1 MKKLINFSINNKL
14 AIWILT
20 IFIIIFGTFSGYS
33 MKLETLPN
41 INEPVV
47 DVTTVYPGA
56 SPNEI
61 LENVT
66 EPIESKV
73 SNLEGVKSVTST
85 SFENASSVQIQ
96 YDLKKNMEDAE
107 SEVKEAV
114 YSLGLPS
121 ETETPRVARVSYNDL
136 PVLVLALTDTKSDL
150 QELSKYAETTI
161 KREFES
167 VEGVSEIKI
176 VGTHQKE
183 LEVEFNEENLNKFNL
198 KEQTVIDYLKSISS
212 DSPLGLYVVENE
224 EQSAVIKGAVTSLE
238 DLKNL
243 EIPTAAALGNSSE
256 NVQPFVKM
264 NEISKI
270 SEVTKENSVSRMNG
284 KEAIGIQVYKNA
296 SGNTVQVV
304 DEIQEKMN
312 EVQKNNDSLEFT
324 SILNEGDP
332 IKDSVH
338 VMFQKALMGAAF
350 AILIILMFLR
360 NIKTTIIAVV
370 SIPLSL
376 IIALIFLN
384 QLDITLNLMTLGA
397 MTVAI
402 GRVVDDSIV
411 VIENIFRRMT
421 LKSETLKG
429 FQLIKEATAEMFAP
443 IVSSTIVTI
452 AVFLPLGLIDGPVGE
467 LFLPFGLTIVFA
479 LLASLLV
486 SITIVPMMAHLLLR
500 KKSQQKNQHS
510 RDKKTSHYK
519 RLLNWSLNHKV
530 ISFLIVNVLL
540 VGSLFL
546 LPMIG
551 VSFIPDSENKVII
564 ASYNPVPGS
573 TNEEIKKEVQ
583 KAEEVLLQ
591 RKHHKHVQ
599 ASFGEGNP
607 LNPSDTK
614 QVLFII
620 NYHSELEDITNEQD
634 ALASKLKT
642 VNKGEWDIQSSGS
655 GNNTLSLFVYGE
667 NSEEVNDAVEM
678 IRENLE
684 TEKDLNGLKTST
696 SESLKQLGFVLD
708 TEKIAKLNIQPFQI
722 FEALSQNSS
731 SSQITS
737 LSDGGEVIPVRTIQE
752 KAEDSAF
759 SLENINVENLNNE
772 DIKLSDI
779 VEVEEETAPASIT
792 KRNGKVYGVVTANI
806 TSEDVAATT
815 ENVQKEV
822 DQLNFDEGIEVEV
835 GGVAE
840 QIDESFTQLGVA
852 IVSAVMIVYFVLVVT
867 FGGGL
872 APLAILFSLPYAII
886 GSLAGLVITDEPI
899 SISVMIGAL
908 MLIGIVVT
916 NAIVLVDRIVQREK
930 DGNSIRESIL
940 EAGMTRLRPIFMTA
954 LATIGA
960 LAPLVITGESDGSGL
975 ISSGLGI
982 TVIGGLISSTI
993 LTLFIV
999 PIAYETLILLKRKM
1013 LKTNRNGKRNE
1024 EVA

>member
-634 ALASKLKT
+634 ALASKLKS

>member
-1 MKKLINFSINNKL
+1 
-14 AIWILT
+14 
-20 IFIIIFGTFSGYS
+20 
-33 MKLETLPN
+33 
-41 INEPVV
+41 
-47 DVTTVYPGA
+47 
-56 SPNEI
+56 
-61 LENVT
+61 
-66 EPIESKV
+66 
-73 SNLEGVKSVTST
+73 
-85 SFENASSVQIQ
+85 
-96 YDLKKNMEDAE
+96 
-107 SEVKEAV
+107 
-114 YSLGLPS
+114 
-121 ETETPRVARVSYNDL
+121 
-136 PVLVLALTDTKSDL
+136 
-150 QELSKYAETTI
+150 
-161 KREFES
+161 
-167 VEGVSEIKI
+167 
-176 VGTHQKE
+176 
-183 LEVEFNEENLNKFNL
+183 
-198 KEQTVIDYLKSISS
+198 
-212 DSPLGLYVVENE
+212 
-224 EQSAVIKGAVTSLE
+224 
-238 DLKNL
+238 
-243 EIPTAAALGNSSE
+243 
-256 NVQPFVKM
+256 
-264 NEISKI
+264 
-270 SEVTKENSVSRMNG
+270 
-284 KEAIGIQVYKNA
+284 
-296 SGNTVQVV
+296 
-304 DEIQEKMN
+304 
-312 EVQKNNDSLEFT
+312 
-324 SILNEGDP
+324 
-332 IKDSVH
+332 
-338 VMFQKALMGAAF
+338 
-350 AILIILMFLR
+350 
-360 NIKTTIIAVV
+360 
-370 SIPLSL
+370 
-376 IIALIFLN
+376 LN

-500 KKSQQKNQHS
+500 KKSQHKNQHS

-573 TNEEIKKEVQ
+573 TNEEIKNEVQ

-634 ALASKLKT
+634 ALASKLKN

-737 LSDGGEVIPVRTIQE
+737 LSDGGEVIPVRTIQR

-822 DQLNFDEGIEVEV
+822 DLLNFVEGIEVEV

-930 DGNSIRESIL
+930 EGNSIRESIL

-1013 LKTNRNGKRNE
+1013 LKKNRNGKRNE

>member
-1 MKKLINFSINNKL
+1 MKKLISFSINNKL
-14 AIWILT
+14 ALWILT
-20 IFIIIFGTFSGYS
+20 IFVILFGTYSGYS

-61 LENVT
+61 LEQVT
-66 EPIESKV
+66 EPIENTV

-85 SFENASSVQIQ
+85 SFENASSIQIQ

-107 SEVKEAV
+107 GEVKEAV
-114 YSLGLPS
+114 QSLGLPS
-121 ETETPRVARVSYNDL
+121 DAEQPRVARVSYNDL
-136 PVLVLALTDTKSDL
+136 PVLVLALTDENESL
-150 QELSKYAETTI
+150 QELSHYAETTI
-161 KREFES
+161 KSEFES
-167 VEGVSEIKI
+167 VEGISDIKV
-176 VGTHQKE
+176 VGTIQKE
-183 LEVEFNEENLNKFNL
+183 LEVSFNDKDLNAFNL
-198 KEQTVIDYLKSISS
+198 TEQNVIDYIQSISS
-212 DSPLGLYVVENE
+212 DAPLGLQVVDGE
-224 EQSAVIKGAVTSLE
+224 EQSAVIKGSVTSAE

-243 EIPTAAALGNSSE
+243 EIPVVPSPGESGDGKT
-256 NVQPFVKM
+256 FVKM
-264 NEISKI
+264 SEISTI
-270 SEVTKENSVSRMNG
+270 NEVTKEKSVSRMNG

-296 SGNTVQVV
+296 AGNTVQVV
-304 DEIQEKMN
+304 DGIQEKMK
-312 EVQKNNDSLEFT
+312 ELEKKKDSLSFT
-324 SILNEGDP
+324 SVLNEGDP

-376 IIALIFLN
+376 IISLMVLN

-421 LKSETLKG
+421 LKGETLKG
-429 FQLIKEATAEMFAP
+429 FELIKEATAEMFSP

-500 KKSQQKNQHS
+500 KNIQHNSKRSKERRKSP
-510 RDKKTSHYK
+510 YK
-519 RLLNWSLNHKV
+519 RLLNWSLNHKI
-530 ISFLIVNVLL
+530 ISFVIVNVLL

-546 LPMIG
+546 LPLIG

-573 TNEEIKKEVQ
+573 TNDDIKKEIQ
-583 KAEEVLLQ
+583 RSEDVLLE
-591 RKHHKHVQ
+591 RDHLNDIQ

-620 NYHSELEDITNEQD
+620 NYHPELADITKEQD
-634 ALASKLKT
+634 ELASKLKD

-655 GNNTLSLFVYGE
+655 GYNTLSLFVYGD
-667 NSEEVNDAVEM
+667 NSEEVNEAVEK
-678 IRENLE
+678 INGTLESENEL
-684 TEKDLNGLKTST
+684 TGLKAST

-708 TEKIAKLNIQPFQI
+708 TEKIASLNIQPLQI
-722 FEALSQNSS
+722 LDVLSQGSS
-731 SSQITS
+731 STQITS
-737 LSDGGEVIPVRTIQE
+737 LNEGGEMIPVNVSQGQE
-752 KAEDSAF
+752 EGSAF
-759 SLENINVENLNNE
+759 SLEDKRVQTLTNENV
-772 DIKLSDI
+772 KLSEL
-779 VEVEEETAPASIT
+779 VKVEEETAPASIT
-792 KRNGKVYGVVTANI
+792 KRNGKVYGVITASI
-806 TSEDVAATT
+806 TGDDVAAVTSKV
-815 ENVQKEV
+815 EKEV
-822 DQLNFDEGIEVEV
+822 NQLDLADGIEVEV
-835 GGVAE
+835 GGVAD
-840 QIDESFTQLGVA
+840 QIDESFTQLGIA
-852 IVSAVMIVYFVLVVT
+852 IISAIMIVYFVLVLT

-886 GSLAGLVITDEPI
+886 GSLVGLVVMNEPI

-916 NAIVLVDRIVQREK
+916 NAIVLVDRIVQKEK
-930 DGNSIRESIL
+930 QGYSTRESIL

-982 TVIGGLISSTI
+982 TVIGGLISSTV

-999 PIAYETLILLKRKM
+999 PVAYETLAKMKMKLGRK
-1013 LKTNRNGKRNE
+1013 NRKGHEKG

>member
-1 MKKLINFSINNKL
+1 MKKLISFSINNKL
-14 AIWILT
+14 ALWILT
-20 IFIIIFGTFSGYS
+20 IFVILFGTYSGYS

-61 LENVT
+61 LEQVT
-66 EPIESKV
+66 EPIENTV

-85 SFENASSVQIQ
+85 SFENASSIQIQ

-107 SEVKEAV
+107 GEVKEAV
-114 YSLGLPS
+114 QSLGLPS
-121 ETETPRVARVSYNDL
+121 DVEQPRVARVSYNDL
-136 PVLVLALTDTKSDL
+136 PVLVLALTDANESL
-150 QELSKYAETTI
+150 QELSNYAETTI
-161 KREFES
+161 KSEFES
-167 VEGVSEIKI
+167 VEGISDIKV
-176 VGTHQKE
+176 VGTIQKE
-183 LEVEFNEENLNKFNL
+183 LEVSFNDKDLNAFNL
-198 KEQTVIDYLKSISS
+198 TEQNVIDYIQSISS
-212 DSPLGLYVVENE
+212 DAPLGLQVVDDE
-224 EQSAVIKGAVTSLE
+224 EQSAVIKGSVTSAK

-243 EIPTAAALGNSSE
+243 EIPVVPSPGESGDGKT
-256 NVQPFVKM
+256 FVKM
-264 NEISKI
+264 SEISTI
-270 SEVTKENSVSRMNG
+270 NEVTKEKSVSRMNG

-296 SGNTVQVV
+296 AGNTVQVV
-304 DEIQEKMN
+304 DGIQEKMK
-312 EVQKNNDSLEFT
+312 ELEKKKDSLSFT
-324 SILNEGDP
+324 SVLNEGDP

-376 IIALIFLN
+376 IISLMVLN

-421 LKSETLKG
+421 LKGETLKG
-429 FQLIKEATAEMFAP
+429 FELIKEATAEMFSP

-500 KKSQQKNQHS
+500 KNIQHNSIRSKERRKSP
-510 RDKKTSHYK
+510 YK
-519 RLLNWSLNHKV
+519 RLLNWSLNHKI
-530 ISFLIVNVLL
+530 ISFVIVNVLL

-546 LPMIG
+546 LPLIG

-573 TNEEIKKEVQ
+573 TNDDIKKEIQ
-583 KAEEVLLQ
+583 RSEDVLLE
-591 RKHHKHVQ
+591 RDHLNDVQ

-620 NYHSELEDITNEQD
+620 NYHPELADITKEQD
-634 ALASKLKT
+634 ELASKLKD
-642 VNKGEWDIQSSGS
+642 VNQGEWDIQSSGS
-655 GNNTLSLFVYGE
+655 GYNTLSLFVYGD
-667 NSEEVNDAVEM
+667 NSGEVNEAVEK
-678 IRENLE
+678 INGTLESENEL
-684 TEKDLNGLKTST
+684 TGLKAST

-708 TEKIAKLNIQPFQI
+708 TEKIASLNIQPLQI
-722 FEALSQNSS
+722 LDVLSQGSS
-731 SSQITS
+731 STQITS
-737 LSDGGEVIPVRTIQE
+737 LNEGGEMIPVNVSQGQE
-752 KAEDSAF
+752 EGSAF
-759 SLENINVENLNNE
+759 SLEDKRVQTLTNENV
-772 DIKLSDI
+772 KLSEL
-779 VEVEEETAPASIT
+779 VKVEEETAPASIT
-792 KRNGKVYGVVTANI
+792 KRNGKVYGVITASI
-806 TSEDVAATT
+806 TGDDVAAVTSKV
-815 ENVQKEV
+815 EKEV
-822 DQLNFDEGIEVEV
+822 DRLDLADGIEVEV
-835 GGVAE
+835 GGVAD
-840 QIDESFTQLGVA
+840 QIDESFTQLGIA
-852 IVSAVMIVYFVLVVT
+852 IISAIMIVYFVLVLT

-872 APLAILFSLPYAII
+872 APLAILFSLPYTII
-886 GSLAGLVITDEPI
+886 GSLVGLVVMNEPI

-916 NAIVLVDRIVQREK
+916 NAIVLVDRIVQKEK
-930 DGNSIRESIL
+930 QGYSTRESIL

-982 TVIGGLISSTI
+982 TVIGGLISSTV

-999 PIAYETLILLKRKM
+999 PVAYETLAKMKMKLGRK
-1013 LKTNRNGKRNE
+1013 NRKGHEKG

>member
-41 INEPVV
+41 INEPIV

-167 VEGVSEIKI
+167 VEGVAEIKI

-212 DSPLGLYVVENE
+212 DSPLGLYVVDNE

-421 LKSETLKG
+421 LKS
-429 FQLIKEATAEMFAP
+429 
-443 IVSSTIVTI
+443 
-452 AVFLPLGLIDGPVGE
+452 
-467 LFLPFGLTIVFA
+467 
-479 LLASLLV
+479 
-486 SITIVPMMAHLLLR
+486 
-500 KKSQQKNQHS
+500 
-510 RDKKTSHYK
+510 
-519 RLLNWSLNHKV
+519 
-530 ISFLIVNVLL
+530 
-540 VGSLFL
+540 
-546 LPMIG
+546 
-551 VSFIPDSENKVII
+551 
-564 ASYNPVPGS
+564 
-573 TNEEIKKEVQ
+573 
-583 KAEEVLLQ
+583 
-591 RKHHKHVQ
+591 
-599 ASFGEGNP
+599 
-607 LNPSDTK
+607 
-614 QVLFII
+614 
-620 NYHSELEDITNEQD
+620 
-634 ALASKLKT
+634 
-642 VNKGEWDIQSSGS
+642 
-655 GNNTLSLFVYGE
+655 
-667 NSEEVNDAVEM
+667 
-678 IRENLE
+678 
-684 TEKDLNGLKTST
+684 
-696 SESLKQLGFVLD
+696 
-708 TEKIAKLNIQPFQI
+708 
-722 FEALSQNSS
+722 
-731 SSQITS
+731 
-737 LSDGGEVIPVRTIQE
+737 
-752 KAEDSAF
+752 
-759 SLENINVENLNNE
+759 
-772 DIKLSDI
+772 
-779 VEVEEETAPASIT
+779 
-792 KRNGKVYGVVTANI
+792 
-806 TSEDVAATT
+806 
-815 ENVQKEV
+815 
-822 DQLNFDEGIEVEV
+822 
-835 GGVAE
+835 
-840 QIDESFTQLGVA
+840 
-852 IVSAVMIVYFVLVVT
+852 
-867 FGGGL
+867 
-872 APLAILFSLPYAII
+872 
-886 GSLAGLVITDEPI
+886 
-899 SISVMIGAL
+899 
-908 MLIGIVVT
+908 
-916 NAIVLVDRIVQREK
+916 
-930 DGNSIRESIL
+930 
-940 EAGMTRLRPIFMTA
+940 
-954 LATIGA
+954 
-960 LAPLVITGESDGSGL
+960 
-975 ISSGLGI
+975 
-982 TVIGGLISSTI
+982 
-993 LTLFIV
+993 
-999 PIAYETLILLKRKM
+999 
-1013 LKTNRNGKRNE
+1013 
-1024 EVA
+1024 

>member
-41 INEPVV
+41 INEPIV

-167 VEGVSEIKI
+167 VEGVAEIKI

-212 DSPLGLYVVENE
+212 DSPLGLYVVDNE

-500 KKSQQKNQHS
+500 KKSQHKNQHS

-573 TNEEIKKEVQ
+573 TNEEIKNEVQ

-634 ALASKLKT
+634 ALASKLKN

-737 LSDGGEVIPVRTIQE
+737 LSDGGEVIPVRTIQR

-822 DQLNFDEGIEVEV
+822 DLLNFVEGIEVEV

-930 DGNSIRESIL
+930 EGNSIRESIL

-1013 LKTNRNGKRNE
+1013 LKKNRNGKRNE

>member
-634 ALASKLKT
+634 ALASKLKY

>member
-1 MKKLINFSINNKL
+1 MKKLISFSINNKL
-14 AIWILT
+14 ALWILT
-20 IFIIIFGTFSGYS
+20 IFVILFGTYSGYS

-61 LENVT
+61 LEQVT
-66 EPIESKV
+66 EPIENTV

-85 SFENASSVQIQ
+85 SFENASSIQIQ

-107 SEVKEAV
+107 GEVKEAV
-114 YSLGLPS
+114 QSLGLPS
-121 ETETPRVARVSYNDL
+121 DVEQPRVARVSYNDL
-136 PVLVLALTDTKSDL
+136 PVLVLALTDANESL
-150 QELSKYAETTI
+150 QELSHYAETTI
-161 KREFES
+161 KSEFES
-167 VEGVSEIKI
+167 VEGISDIKV
-176 VGTHQKE
+176 VGTIQKE
-183 LEVEFNEENLNKFNL
+183 LEVSFNDKDLNAFNL
-198 KEQTVIDYLKSISS
+198 TEQNVIDYIQSISS
-212 DSPLGLYVVENE
+212 DAPLGLQVVDDE
-224 EQSAVIKGAVTSLE
+224 EQSAVIKGSVTSAK

-243 EIPTAAALGNSSE
+243 EIPVVPSPGESGDGKT
-256 NVQPFVKM
+256 FVKM
-264 NEISKI
+264 SEISTI
-270 SEVTKENSVSRMNG
+270 NEVTKEKSVSRMNG

-296 SGNTVQVV
+296 AGNTVQVV
-304 DEIQEKMN
+304 DGIQEKMK
-312 EVQKNNDSLEFT
+312 ELEKKKDSLSFT
-324 SILNEGDP
+324 SVLNEGDP

-376 IIALIFLN
+376 IISLMVLN

-421 LKSETLKG
+421 LKGETLKG
-429 FQLIKEATAEMFAP
+429 FELIKEATAEMFSP

-479 LLASLLV
+479 LLASLIV

-500 KKSQQKNQHS
+500 KNIQHNSKRSKERRKSP
-510 RDKKTSHYK
+510 YK
-519 RLLNWSLNHKV
+519 RLLNWSLNHKI
-530 ISFLIVNVLL
+530 ISFVIVNVLL

-546 LPMIG
+546 LPLIG

-573 TNEEIKKEVQ
+573 TNDDIQKEIQ
-583 KAEEVLLQ
+583 KSEDVLLE
-591 RKHHKHVQ
+591 RDHLNDVQ

-620 NYHSELEDITNEQD
+620 NYHPELADITKEQD
-634 ALASKLKT
+634 ELASKLKD
-642 VNKGEWDIQSSGS
+642 VNQGEWDIQSSGS
-655 GNNTLSLFVYGE
+655 GYNTLSLFVYGD
-667 NSEEVNDAVEM
+667 NSGEVNEAVEK
-678 IRENLE
+678 INGTLENENEL
-684 TEKDLNGLKTST
+684 TGLKAST

-708 TEKIAKLNIQPFQI
+708 TEKIASLNIQPLQI
-722 FEALSQNSS
+722 LDVLSQGSS
-731 SSQITS
+731 STQITS
-737 LSDGGEVIPVRTIQE
+737 LNEGGEMIPVNVSQGQE
-752 KAEDSAF
+752 EGSAF
-759 SLENINVENLNNE
+759 SLEDKRVQTLTNENV
-772 DIKLSDI
+772 KLSEL
-779 VEVEEETAPASIT
+779 VKVEEETAPASIT
-792 KRNGKVYGVVTANI
+792 KRNGKVYGVITASI
-806 TSEDVAATT
+806 TGDDVAAVTSKV
-815 ENVQKEV
+815 EKEV
-822 DQLNFDEGIEVEV
+822 DRLDLADGIEVEV
-835 GGVAE
+835 GGVAD
-840 QIDESFTQLGVA
+840 QIDESFTQLGIA
-852 IVSAVMIVYFVLVVT
+852 IISAIMIVYFVLVLT

-886 GSLAGLVITDEPI
+886 GSLVGLVVMNEPI

-916 NAIVLVDRIVQREK
+916 NAIVLVDRIVQKEK
-930 DGNSIRESIL
+930 QGYSTRESIL

-982 TVIGGLISSTI
+982 TVIGGLISSTV

-999 PIAYETLILLKRKM
+999 PVAYETLAKMKMKLGRK
-1013 LKTNRNGKRNE
+1013 NRKGHEKG

>member
-634 ALASKLKT
+634 ALASKLKN

-930 DGNSIRESIL
+930 EGNSIRESIL

>member
-1 MKKLINFSINNKL
+1 MKKLISFSINNKL
-14 AIWILT
+14 ALWILT
-20 IFIIIFGTFSGYS
+20 IFVILFGTYSGYS

-61 LENVT
+61 LEQVT
-66 EPIESKV
+66 EPIENTV

-85 SFENASSVQIQ
+85 SFENASSIQIQ

-107 SEVKEAV
+107 GEVKEAV
-114 YSLGLPS
+114 QSLGLPS
-121 ETETPRVARVSYNDL
+121 DVEQPRVARVSYNDL
-136 PVLVLALTDTKSDL
+136 PVLVLALTDANESL
-150 QELSKYAETTI
+150 QELSNYAETTI
-161 KREFES
+161 KSEFES
-167 VEGVSEIKI
+167 VEGISDIKV
-176 VGTHQKE
+176 VGTIQKE
-183 LEVEFNEENLNKFNL
+183 LEVSFNDKDLNAFNL
-198 KEQTVIDYLKSISS
+198 TEQNVIDYIQSISS
-212 DSPLGLYVVENE
+212 DAPLGLQVVDDE
-224 EQSAVIKGAVTSLE
+224 EQSAVIKGSVTSAK

-243 EIPTAAALGNSSE
+243 EIPVVPSPGESGDGKT
-256 NVQPFVKM
+256 FVKM
-264 NEISKI
+264 SEISTI
-270 SEVTKENSVSRMNG
+270 NEVTKEKSVSRMNG

-296 SGNTVQVV
+296 AGNTVQVV
-304 DEIQEKMN
+304 DGIQEKMK
-312 EVQKNNDSLEFT
+312 ELEKKKDSLSFT
-324 SILNEGDP
+324 SVLNEGDP

-376 IIALIFLN
+376 IISLMVLN

-421 LKSETLKG
+421 LKGETLKG
-429 FQLIKEATAEMFAP
+429 FELIKEATAEMFSP

-500 KKSQQKNQHS
+500 KNIQHNSIRSKERRKSP
-510 RDKKTSHYK
+510 YK
-519 RLLNWSLNHKV
+519 RLLNWSLNHKI
-530 ISFLIVNVLL
+530 ISFVIVNVLL

-546 LPMIG
+546 LPLIG

-573 TNEEIKKEVQ
+573 TNDDIKKEIQ
-583 KAEEVLLQ
+583 RSEDVLLE
-591 RKHHKHVQ
+591 RDHLNDVQ

-620 NYHSELEDITNEQD
+620 NYHPELADITKEQD
-634 ALASKLKT
+634 ELASKLKD
-642 VNKGEWDIQSSGS
+642 VNQGEWDIQSSGS
-655 GNNTLSLFVYGE
+655 GYNTLSLFVYGD
-667 NSEEVNDAVEM
+667 NSGEVNEAVEK
-678 IRENLE
+678 INGTLESENEL
-684 TEKDLNGLKTST
+684 TGLKAST

-708 TEKIAKLNIQPFQI
+708 TEKIASLNIQPLQI
-722 FEALSQNSS
+722 LDVLSQGSS
-731 SSQITS
+731 STQITS
-737 LSDGGEVIPVRTIQE
+737 LNEGGEMIPVNVSQGQE
-752 KAEDSAF
+752 EGSAF
-759 SLENINVENLNNE
+759 SLEDKRVQTLTNENV
-772 DIKLSDI
+772 KLSEL
-779 VEVEEETAPASIT
+779 VKVEEETAPASIT
-792 KRNGKVYGVVTANI
+792 KRNGKVYGVITASI
-806 TSEDVAATT
+806 TGDDVAAVTSKV
-815 ENVQKEV
+815 EKEV
-822 DQLNFDEGIEVEV
+822 DRLDLADGIEVEV
-835 GGVAE
+835 GGVAD
-840 QIDESFTQLGVA
+840 QIDESFTQLGIA
-852 IVSAVMIVYFVLVVT
+852 IISAIMIVYFVLVLT

-886 GSLAGLVITDEPI
+886 GSLVGLVVMNEPI

-916 NAIVLVDRIVQREK
+916 NAIVLVDRIVQKEK
-930 DGNSIRESIL
+930 QGYSTRESIL

-982 TVIGGLISSTI
+982 TVIGGLISSTV

-999 PIAYETLILLKRKM
+999 PVAYETLAKMKMKLGRK
-1013 LKTNRNGKRNE
+1013 NRKGHEKG

>member
-1 MKKLINFSINNKL
+1 MKKLISFSINNKL
-14 AIWILT
+14 ALWILT
-20 IFIIIFGTFSGYS
+20 IFVILFGTYSGYS

-61 LENVT
+61 LEQVT
-66 EPIESKV
+66 EPIENTV

-85 SFENASSVQIQ
+85 SFENASSIQIQ

-107 SEVKEAV
+107 GEVKEAV
-114 YSLGLPS
+114 QSLGLPS
-121 ETETPRVARVSYNDL
+121 DAEQPRVARVSYNDL
-136 PVLVLALTDTKSDL
+136 PVLVLALTDANKSL
-150 QELSKYAETTI
+150 QELSHYAETTI
-161 KREFES
+161 KSEFES
-167 VEGVSEIKI
+167 VEGISDIKV
-176 VGTHQKE
+176 VGTIQKE
-183 LEVEFNEENLNKFNL
+183 LEVSFNDKDLNAFNL
-198 KEQTVIDYLKSISS
+198 TEQNVIDYIQSISS
-212 DSPLGLYVVENE
+212 DAPLGLQVMDDE
-224 EQSAVIKGAVTSLE
+224 EQSAVIKGSVTSAE

-243 EIPTAAALGNSSE
+243 EIPVVPSPGESGDAKT
-256 NVQPFVKM
+256 FVKM
-264 NEISKI
+264 SEISTI
-270 SEVTKENSVSRMNG
+270 NEVTKEKSVSRMNG

-296 SGNTVQVV
+296 AGNTVQVV
-304 DEIQEKMN
+304 DGIQEKMK
-312 EVQKNNDSLEFT
+312 ELEKKKDSLAFT
-324 SILNEGDP
+324 SVLNEGDP

-376 IIALIFLN
+376 IISLMVLN

-421 LKSETLKG
+421 LKGETLKG
-429 FQLIKEATAEMFAP
+429 FELIKEATAEMFSP

-479 LLASLLV
+479 LLASLIV

-500 KKSQQKNQHS
+500 KNIQHNSKRSKERRKSP
-510 RDKKTSHYK
+510 YK
-519 RLLNWSLNHKV
+519 RLLNWSLNHKI
-530 ISFLIVNVLL
+530 ISFVIVNVLL

-546 LPMIG
+546 LPLIG

-573 TNEEIKKEVQ
+573 TNDDIKKEIQ
-583 KAEEVLLQ
+583 KSEDVLLK
-591 RKHHKHVQ
+591 RDHLNDVQ

-620 NYHSELEDITNEQD
+620 NYHPELADITKEQD
-634 ALASKLKT
+634 ELASQLKD

-655 GNNTLSLFVYGE
+655 GYNTLSLFVYGD
-667 NSEEVNDAVEM
+667 NSGEVNEAVEK
-678 IRENLE
+678 INGTLENE
-684 TEKDLNGLKTST
+684 NELNGLKAST

-708 TEKIAKLNIQPFQI
+708 TEKIASLNIQPLQI
-722 FEALSQNSS
+722 LDVLSQGSS
-731 SSQITS
+731 STQITS
-737 LSDGGEVIPVRTIQE
+737 LNEGGEMIPVNVSRGQE
-752 KAEDSAF
+752 GGSAF
-759 SLENINVENLNNE
+759 SLEDKRVQTLTNENV
-772 DIKLSDI
+772 KLSEL
-779 VEVEEETAPASIT
+779 VKVEEETAPASIT
-792 KRNGKVYGVVTANI
+792 KRNGKVYGVITASI
-806 TSEDVAATT
+806 TGDDVAAVTSKV
-815 ENVQKEV
+815 EKEV
-822 DQLNFDEGIEVEV
+822 DQLDLADGIEVEV
-835 GGVAE
+835 GGVAD
-840 QIDESFTQLGVA
+840 QIDESFTQLGIA
-852 IVSAVMIVYFVLVVT
+852 IISAIMIVYFVLVLT

-886 GSLAGLVITDEPI
+886 GSLVGLVVMNEPI

-916 NAIVLVDRIVQREK
+916 NAIVLVDRIVQKEK
-930 DGNSIRESIL
+930 QGYSTRESIL

-982 TVIGGLISSTI
+982 TVIGGLISSTV

-999 PIAYETLILLKRKM
+999 PVAYETLAKMKMKLGRK
-1013 LKTNRNGKRNE
+1013 NRKGHEKG